1 MYQRMEKDDHAEET
15 RRTCMEMSAI
25 EHQVASGCMDVSSG
39 SFHLTSG
46 HAMDEFSS
54 SSFPQEEQKKQN
66 HSEIEKRRRE
76 KMNSC
81 IRELAGIIPV
91 CSGMSRKLDKLTVL
105 RMAVQHL
112 KTIKG
117 SLSAF
122 MPGSQARP
130 AFLSERK
137 IHELILQVAEG
148 FLFVVS
154 CDRGKILFVS
164 ESVSEV
170 LNYSREELL
179 GQNWFDILHPKDVA
193 KVKEQLTSNDLMK
206 KKERFVDAKTLL
218 PVESDFRSGSAAAA
232 AAEASAAQSHG
243 LSAFSPGAR
252 RSFFCRMKC
261 KSQPK
266 GKEEADTTTGQ
277 KKRKNSSEKKYSVIY
292 CMGYIKSWSSTAA
305 TRSAGA
311 SGLANDSAEDSEDS
325 GCNLSC
331 LVAAA
336 RTLPPFTA
344 PTASTSGIPTEA
356 VEFVSRHSMDGK
368 FLFVDQRAVFIM
380 GFLPQELLGTSNYEY
395 CHPDDVK
402 FLADAHRRALACNT
416 EVNSGCYRFK
426 TKSGSYLYMQTTWKT
441 FKNPWTKDFEF
452 LVARNTC
459 VPAPDSDV
467 GVESSNYRPESS
479 SHISPHSGTHL
490 SPLDQMIK
498 KISKSGPSSSNE
510 NSSGSSSETRVRKLL
525 SSSRVNLWKIGKQ
538 IAEEAM
544 DNQKKYENESI
555 GSISSRSNISS
566 NVSSPCLSNEAS
578 GGENL
583 SAKNGSNGGGGTSDP
598 GSHNS
603 EGSSGN
609 SIYSS
614 NFFANQLEQDQSS
627 DVSIP
632 VTSQRVSQSTT
643 TRTPDPSSLVPPT
656 ELPHY
661 HTNDPLLVSAAVSS
675 SDPSDGLS
683 VSAPESGISGRQSSD
698 PQSGSQVVASSSGA
712 EPAPGDMDEAAMALV
727 MSLLE
732 ADAGLGGPV
741 DFSGLPWP
749 LF

>member
-1 MYQRMEKDDHAEET
+1 
-15 RRTCMEMSAI
+15 
-25 EHQVASGCMDVSSG
+25 MDVSNAAYHMSE
-39 SFHLTSG
+39 S
-46 HAMDEFSS
+46 HAGDEYGTPGY
-54 SSFPQEEQKKQN
+54 PQEEQKKQN

-76 KMNSC
+76 KMNNC
-81 IRELAGIIPV
+81 IRELASIIPV

-122 MPGSQARP
+122 MPGSQVKP

-164 ESVSEV
+164 ESVAEV
-170 LNYSREELL
+170 LNYSRDELL

-206 KKERFVDAKTLL
+206 KKERFVDAKTML
-218 PVESDFRSGSAAAA
+218 PVESDFQRGAGSSAAAA
-232 AAEASAAQSHG
+232 AAASQSHG

-261 KSQPK
+261 KSLPK
-266 GKEEADTTTGQ
+266 SKEEADTTTGL
-277 KKRKNSSEKKYSVIY
+277 KKRKNSTEKKYIVIY
-292 CMGYIKSWSSTAA
+292 CMGYIKSWSSTASSSPA
-305 TRSAGA
+305 DET
-311 SGLANDSAEDSEDS
+311 AEDSEDA

-344 PTASTSGIPTEA
+344 PSASASSIPTESM
-356 VEFVSRHSMDGK
+356 EFVSRHSMDGK
-368 FLFVDQRAVFIM
+368 FLFVDQRAVFIL
-380 GFLPQELLGTSNYEY
+380 GFLPQELLGTSKYEY

-402 FLADAHRRALACNT
+402 FLADGHRRALASCN
-416 EVNSGCYRFK
+416 EVNSGSYRFK
-426 TKSGSYLYMQTTWKT
+426 TKSGSYLYLQTAWKT

-459 VPAPDSDV
+459 VPVPDSEV
-467 GVESSNYRPESS
+467 MVESSNFRSDASCLLSREAHSS
-479 SHISPHSGTHL
+479 SNRL
-490 SPLDQMIK
+490 SPLDQLIK
-498 KISKSGPSSSNE
+498 KIAKSGPSSSNE
-510 NSSGSSSETRVRKLL
+510 NSSGSSSETRVRKML

-538 IAEEAM
+538 IAEEAI
-544 DNQKKYENESI
+544 DNHKKYENES
-555 GSISSRSNISS
+555 GSISSRSNVSS
-566 NVSSPCLSNEAS
+566 NVSSPSLSNEAS
-578 GGENL
+578 GEHMSG
-583 SAKNGSNGGGGTSDP
+583 KNGNSRGGGTSDP

-614 NFFANQLEQDQSS
+614 NFYANQLEQESS
-627 DVSIP
+627 DISVTNSQQVLVPSSLSTGSGIGNLNP
-632 VTSQRVSQSTT
+632 VTSCGEPVLPPHEFPNYLTQSHH
-643 TRTPDPSSLVPPT
+643 S
-656 ELPHY
+656 
-661 HTNDPLLVSAAVSS
+661 DPLIGTADGAVTITSS
-675 SDPSDGLS
+675 SAGHPNRL
-683 VSAPESGISGRQSSD
+683 
-698 PQSGSQVVASSSGA
+698 
-712 EPAPGDMDEAAMALV
+712 EPAAGPPSVPGPEPGPNDIDEAAMALV

-741 DFSGLPWP
+741 DFTGLPWP